1 MVVVHVCVSEAME
14 LREYMMFPL
23 GVELQFCLSYYIYVL
38 HQSVCLTS
46 YYCVFEIPH
55 KIFISCHCIARP

>member
-1 MVVVHVCVSEAME
+1 
-14 LREYMMFPL
+14 MMFPL

-46 YYCVFEIPH
+46 YYCVFEKYH
-55 KIFISCHCIARP
+55 TKYSYRAIALQDSEQSELMVGRFLMETDA